1 MVDEKFEEYYA
12 GARQAGLDIGA
23 YIFTYK
29 DNTDEMID
37 LTEQLLKKL
46 KGKIFEYPIYLDL
59 EITEE
64 KVNGVNVEVDDDKDG
79 LVLSELSK
87 ETLMEMCR
95 EYCELLVQEGFFPGI
110 YAGQDFIQNHMNYE
124 QLVAQYEVWVAH
136 YRSSLNQNYYIND
149 YSMFQYSSTG
159 TVAGVTTD
167 VDLNVSYKNYPAII
181 KKFGYNG
188 YGG

>member
-1 MVDEKFEEYYA
+1 
-12 GARQAGLDIGA
+12 
-23 YIFTYK
+23 
-29 DNTDEMID
+29 
-37 LTEQLLKKL
+37 
-46 KGKIFEYPIYLDL
+46 
-59 EITEE
+59 
-64 KVNGVNVEVDDDKDG
+64 
-79 LVLSELSK
+79 
-87 ETLMEMCR
+87 
-95 EYCELLVQEGFFPGI
+95 
-110 YAGQDFIQNHMNYE
+110 MNYE